1 MSMTIMAFSLSLSL
15 PISRF
20 RAVRRMADD
29 GEEKTSSRC

>member
-1 MSMTIMAFSLSLSL
+1 MSMTIMAFSLSL

-29 GEEKTSSRC
+29 GEEKTSGRC